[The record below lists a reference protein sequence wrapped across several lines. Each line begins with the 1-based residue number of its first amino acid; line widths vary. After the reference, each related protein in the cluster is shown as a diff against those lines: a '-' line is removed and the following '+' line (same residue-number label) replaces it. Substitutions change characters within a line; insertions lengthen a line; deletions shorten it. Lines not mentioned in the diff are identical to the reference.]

1 MSDNISWLQGWKDA
15 KRTDGLPG
23 RPCPYDAQ
31 LREKPMRQAIAA
43 AMIGAPARA

>member
-31 LREKPMRQAIAA
+31 LRAKPMRQAVAA
-43 AMIGAPARA
+43 AMIAAPARA